1 MKVSW
6 VGRAL
11 QATGAAWTKAGK
23 SRVLPCDSEFRTGG
37 VCGVLISLA
46 VNEAG
51 GERGGWRPDRGGHG
65 ALGVGVWVF
74 F

>member
-1 MKVSW
+1 M
-6 VGRAL
+6 
-11 QATGAAWTKAGK
+11 
-23 SRVLPCDSEFRTGG
+23 LPCDSEFRTGG

>member
-1 MKVSW
+1 M
-6 VGRAL
+6 
-11 QATGAAWTKAGK
+11 
-23 SRVLPCDSEFRTGG
+23 LPCDSEFRTGG
-37 VCGVLISLA
+37 VCGVLMGLA

-51 GERGGWRPDRGGHG
+51 GERGRWQPDRGGRG